1 MQTPATDRR
10 LRLALVGCGDVCF
23 RRYLPALAELR
34 DRVEIVAAVDSRSDA
49 AAHAVEAS
57 AAWSP
62 DARPFADIAG
72 MLAALSPD
80 AAFNLTPAPSHGE
93 ASGRLLRGGVNVYS
107 EKPLAGTREDADRL
121 IETARARG
129 LLLLCAPAVAL
140 TRRFQWMREIVDSGR
155 FGRLSLAVANYL
167 DTGPATWR
175 EYTGDPSIFYT
186 PEVGPL
192 FDHGVYQLHGLTAL
206 LGPVAA
212 LQAMGMRA
220 IPQRVV
226 RAGPLA
232 GQTIPVTTQDHLL
245 INLAFAN
252 GALGQM
258 LQSFA
263 TPKSRGP
270 WLELHFDTATL
281 SWPGEMSDSEGTASL
296 FVDDDSPLGLE
307 GWIHGLEP
315 PPPVQDGGILEQG
328 IRHFVACLRGEETPV
343 LTAEHARHVLDV
355 MLTVYDAIADGR
367 THETTT
373 RF

>member
-1 MQTPATDRR
+1 M
-10 LRLALVGCGDVCF
+10 RLALIGCGDVCF
-23 RRYLPALAELR
+23 RRYLPTLAELCE
-34 DRVEIVAAVDSRSDA
+34 RVEIVAAVDPRSEA
-49 AAHAVEAS
+49 AARAVEA
-57 AAWSP
+57 ATPWSP
-62 DARPFADIAG
+62 DAAAFPDIPA
-72 MLAALSPD
+72 MLAAVKAD
-80 AAFNLTPAPSHGE
+80 AAFVLTPAPSHGGDN
-93 ASGRLLRGGVNVYS
+93 AALLTAGLDVYS
-107 EKPLAGTREDADRL
+107 EKPLASTREDADGL
-121 IETARARG
+121 IVMARERG

-186 PEVGPL
+186 PGVGPL
-192 FDHGVYQLHGLTAL
+192 FDHGVYQLHGLTTL
-206 LGPVAA
+206 LGPVAK
-212 LQAMGMRA
+212 LQAMGKLA

-232 GQTIPVTTQDHLL
+232 GKTIPVTTQDHLL
-245 INLAFAN
+245 INLQFAN

-263 TPKSRGP
+263 APKSRGP
-270 WLELHFDTATL
+270 WLELHFDTASL
-281 SWPGEMSDSEGTASL
+281 SWAGEMSDASGTASL
-296 FVDDDSPLGLE
+296 FLDDDSRLGLE

-355 MLTVYDAIADGR
+355 MLTVYDAIADGQ
-367 THETTT
+367 THEVRS